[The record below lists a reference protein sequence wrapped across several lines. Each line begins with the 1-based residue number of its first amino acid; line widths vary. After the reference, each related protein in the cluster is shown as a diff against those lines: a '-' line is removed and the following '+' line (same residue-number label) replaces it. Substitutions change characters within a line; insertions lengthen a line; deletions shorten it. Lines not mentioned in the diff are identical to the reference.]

1 MTLGLQKAT
10 NARDLGGLSTTD
22 GRRIRTGVLFR
33 ANALHN
39 LSDADVGVLD
49 ELKLACVI
57 DFRDEVEV
65 TRVGVDRLPAGPRLI
80 SLPVLDK
87 THNMDVFA
95 VIADV
100 ARGRTDASELDFLR
114 EEAPGGG
121 APAMMATIYRQ
132 FVTSETSR
140 ASFAEAL
147 RLIAEPDNL
156 PLLFHCTAGKDR
168 TGWLAAL
175 VLTILDVDHDTILAD
190 YLRTNDLS
198 TGTLELILTVLDGK
212 IPDPKVIVPMVQARA
227 AYLEAAFEQ
236 AERSCGG
243 INGYLRDGLG
253 VDDAALTSIRA
264 NLLE

>member
-10 NARDLGGLSTTD
+10 NARDLGGLAAKD
-22 GRRIRTGVLFR
+22 GRRVRTGVLFR
-33 ANALHN
+33 ANSLHS
-39 LSDADVGVLD
+39 LSDADVAVLD
-49 ELKLACVI
+49 GLKLACVI
-57 DFRDEVEV
+57 DFRDTTEV
-65 TRVGVDRLPAGPRLI
+65 TRVGVDRLPPGLLPI

-87 THNMDVFA
+87 TNDMDVFA

-100 ARGRTDASELDFLR
+100 ARGAADASELDFLR

-121 APAMMATIYRQ
+121 APGMMAGIYRQ
-132 FVTSETSR
+132 FVTSATSR
-140 ASFAEAL
+140 ASFAQAL
-147 RLIAEPDNL
+147 RLIGDRDSL

-175 VLTILDVDHDTILAD
+175 VLTILDVDRDTILAD

-198 TGTLELILTVLDGK
+198 SGTLELILTVLDGK

-227 AYLEAAFEQ
+227 AYLEAAIEQ
-236 AERSCGG
+236 AEHSYGG
-243 INGYLRDGLG
+243 MDGYLRDGLG
-253 VDDAALTSIRA
+253 VDDALLASIRA